1 MGSAHM
7 SVAIAGATIY
17 AGASRLAAPV
27 TALSARSTL
36 PASPDTP
43 SSEQKSTE
51 GQALSGT
58 RGNLLAGATLTAA
71 SSADQEE
78 TDPLGLTEEEQKVVD
93 ELKKRD
99 REVRAHEQA
108 HAAVGGAYAGQPTYE
123 YEDGPDGNRY
133 AVGGSVSIDTSPIS
147 GDPEATI
154 RKMEVVKRAA
164 LAPAEPSPQDRAVA
178 AAADRALQQASAE
191 LQKKNQEEAQAE
203 TGGDEA
209 SLTSL
214 NQTNDPAAQAA
225 NAYGQAAAAGVA
237 AITTSLVQIA
247 A

>member
-203 TGGDEA
+203 TGGDGA

-225 NAYGQAAAAGVA
+225 NAYGQAAAAGA
-237 AITTSLVQIA
+237 AVITTSLVQIA